1 MEVRM
6 HLVTNSVRRGAPVVV
21 LAAAAISL
29 SACGSGSSQSD
40 LARARQAGA
49 SEQAQKAAQSSMA
62 AELQKLK
69 AQASAKAA
77 TPVPAPVSTP
87 PTVVVPAPAPVPVPV
102 PVPVPNVGASCGGNL
117 SVGGNTSCAFG
128 QSVES
133 EYYYEGGGTRTITAY
148 SPVTSTYYSMY
159 CVGGVPTVCTGGN
172 NATVYIR

>member
-6 HLVTNSVRRGAPVVV
+6 HMVTHSVRRGAPVVV
-21 LAAAAISL
+21 LAAAAIAL

-77 TPVPAPVSTP
+77 TPVPAPASTP

-102 PVPVPNVGASCGGNL
+102 PAPNVGASCGGNL
-117 SVGGNTSCAFG
+117 SVGANTSCAFG
-128 QSVES
+128 ESVVS